1 MANIDAQLGLRPVQ
15 SKYGTVPRISEYTR
29 SSTGVIYEG
38 ALVYLAEAGFAVYNG
53 TTAAQETS
61 IIGVTAHPVAANDTD
76 ALIFDDPDQLYMV
89 QADGNAITT
98 AAAALVAQGR
108 YCNLV
113 SHTAGNTLTGQSKIE
128 LDTSEVTSVRAA
140 HDVVQLVRLSSD
152 PKNDVTAA
160 NEKWIVKLCPAVT
173 LYTSGRTIVT

>member
-1 MANIDAQLGLRPVQ
+1 MANIDAQLGLRPVR
-15 SKYGTVPRISEYTR
+15 SKYGTAPQISSYTR
-29 SSTGVIYEG
+29 SSAGVIYEG
-38 ALVYLAEAGFAVYNG
+38 ALLYLAEAGPAVYNG

-61 IIGVTAHPVAANDTD
+61 IVGVVAHPVGASETEMK
-76 ALIFDDPDQLYMV
+76 IYDDPNQLFEI

-98 AAAALVAQGR
+98 TANALLAQGR

-113 SHTAGNTLTGQSKIE
+113 SHTSGNSLTGQSKVE

-140 HDVVQLVRLSSD
+140 HDVVQLVALSSD
-152 PKNDVTAA
+152 SKNDVTAA
-160 NEKWIVKLCPAVT
+160 NEKWIVKICDAVH

>member
-1 MANIDAQLGLRPVQ
+1 MANIDAQLGLRPVK
-15 SKYGTVPRISEYTR
+15 SPYGTVPQINHYTR

-38 ALVYLAEAGFAVYNG
+38 AVLYLAEAGPAVYNG

-61 IIGVTAHPVAANDTD
+61 IIGVAANYSKSTDTD
-76 ALIFDDPDQLYMV
+76 IVIFDDVNQLYEV

-98 AAAALVAQGR
+98 TANALLAQGR

-113 SHTAGNTLTGQSKIE
+113 SNTAGNTLTLQSKAE

-140 HDVVQLVRLSSD
+140 HDIVQLVKLSSD
-152 PKNDVTAA
+152 VANDVTLA
-160 NEKWIVKLCPAVT
+160 NEKWIVKLVPAVQ